1 MTTLQGYG
9 VTSTGSSLPSSD
21 ANRHAHTFQA
31 FVEIIFSGDDQ
42 AHSMPSYKPG
52 MAMAINPVGGPTK
65 PISIPAAAAHEI
77 LRRGVHGRAL
87 SALGDYLGVGKAV
100 LADLVG
106 MDRTTAS
113 RKVASGQRLP
123 THATERVLRLLELQ
137 SLADDTFEATEAASV
152 WMRRGHEMLEGETPL
167 EWAKSGYGAQRV
179 RELLVALKFGGVV

>member
-1 MTTLQGYG
+1 M
-9 VTSTGSSLPSSD
+9 TSTGSSLPSSSD

-87 SALGDYLGVGKAV
+87 SALGDYLGVEVVIGQGQPENEVVQAFLEV
-100 LADLVG
+100 MNQ
-106 MDRTTAS
+106 MDFT
-113 RKVASGQRLP
+113 
-123 THATERVLRLLELQ
+123 LRQTVTGALMNILSPGNKQLSALQ
-137 SLADDTFEATEAASV
+137 SDLQDRISKTLEGVSPTSWPASV
-152 WMRRGHEMLEGETPL
+152 LEYAEAGLEG
-167 EWAKSGYGAQRV
+167 
-179 RELLVALKFGGVV
+179 